1 MVRSCYHR
9 SAASS
14 TSFFRGLFRRQSLWQ
29 LMQLMVRQG
38 MVPMMNPAKQI
49 RLVMTAVRNRKPNS
63 NSSLKEALVAET
75 KHVFLILFLH
85 AEF

>member
-1 MVRSCYHR
+1 
-9 SAASS
+9 
-14 TSFFRGLFRRQSLWQ
+14 
-29 LMQLMVRQG
+29 MQLMVRQG

-63 NSSLKEALVAET
+63 NSSLKEALVAER